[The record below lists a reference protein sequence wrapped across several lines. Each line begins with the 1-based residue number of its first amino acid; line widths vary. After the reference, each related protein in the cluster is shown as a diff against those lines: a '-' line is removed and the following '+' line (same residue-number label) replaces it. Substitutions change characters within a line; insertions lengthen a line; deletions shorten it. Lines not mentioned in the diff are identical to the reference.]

1 MWAGSVAVATV
12 GTGPDQAEALTFLV
26 GEEVGEDRS
35 GEARIVELQTQI
47 IAALVGALRLGGPDL
62 HTADID
68 PVARCVVAG
77 TRERATHSLRG
88 WLVVRR
94 RLAALAQPGRFQ
106 WDHSAAINVNGPR
119 GRRVITAPNPSVAE
133 GRGRVSIA
141 VR

>member
-94 RLAALAQPGRFQ
+94 RLAALAQPGEIPVGSQR
-106 WDHSAAINVNGPR
+106 SNKCERAARPTRNHG
-119 GRRVITAPNPSVAE
+119 TKSV
-133 GRGRVSIA
+133 RC
-141 VR
+141 